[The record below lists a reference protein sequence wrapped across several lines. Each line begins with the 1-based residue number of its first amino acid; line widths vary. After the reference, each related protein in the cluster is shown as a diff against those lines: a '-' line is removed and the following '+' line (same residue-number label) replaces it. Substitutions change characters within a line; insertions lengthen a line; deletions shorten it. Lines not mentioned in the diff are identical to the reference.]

1 MSDDGLTQNDPD
13 TIAVSELGA
22 RIWAELRTLRWNSD
36 RLRNTPV
43 EDWNV
48 ILETTMSVIA
58 GNAGKRIVDDGLH
71 R

>member
-1 MSDDGLTQNDPD
+1 MSTDETPHSEGDV
-13 TIAVSELGA
+13 AVSELGA

-48 ILETTMSVIA
+48 ILETTMAVIA
-58 GNAGKRIVDDGLH
+58 RNAGKRIVDDGLH